1 MINPLCGFCL
11 VKLTKIV
18 LQVLV
23 SMHLGFQQDEIDGY
37 LLIFLVA
44 NSIITLCSIGFSF
57 DHSELQA
64 IDPLGS
70 QNNRAKTVLCQLWQK
85 KKKKKGKGRFL
96 RVSRVLKLRLL

>member
-37 LLIFLVA
+37 LLIFFGCKFYY
-44 NSIITLCSIGFSF
+44 NS
-57 DHSELQA
+57 
-64 IDPLGS
+64 
-70 QNNRAKTVLCQLWQK
+70 
-85 KKKKKGKGRFL
+85 
-96 RVSRVLKLRLL
+96 LLDWIFV